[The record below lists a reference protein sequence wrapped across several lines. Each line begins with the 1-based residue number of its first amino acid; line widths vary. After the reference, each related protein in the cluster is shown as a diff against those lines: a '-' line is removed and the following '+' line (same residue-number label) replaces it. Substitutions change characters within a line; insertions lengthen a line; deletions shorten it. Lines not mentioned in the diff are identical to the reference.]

1 MKELSGREK
10 QIINERIR
18 KLEDLK
24 KQGIEP
30 YPNKFDKKDLCSEAT
45 NKKLDSEIKTA
56 GRLISK
62 RELGKIAFGKIRDS
76 SGELQIVL
84 QKEKTPEPQMQLFKK
99 YIDSGDFVG
108 VKGKIIKTKTGEK
121 SVLVETIKI
130 LSKSIRPLPEK
141 WHGLQ
146 DSDEKYRKRYL
157 DMMMN
162 PGVREMFVKKARF
175 WEAVREFMKKKGFIE
190 VETPVLEITTGGADA
205 RPFITHHNDFDIDVF
220 LRISVGELWQKRL
233 MAGGFEK
240 TFEIGKVFRNEGS
253 SQEHLQEFTNME
265 FYWAYADY
273 KDGMNIVKQMYRD
286 IAKKVFGKTK
296 FSVNGYEFDL
306 ADEWREVDY
315 RQEILDKT
323 GIDIFEANE
332 KQMTQKLKELDVKY
346 DGESKERLIDSLWK
360 YCRKK
365 ISGPAFLI
373 NEPKSM
379 SPLAKSK
386 PDNPE
391 LTERFHVLLAGSEI
405 GNGYSEL
412 NDPID
417 QRERF
422 EAQQAMRDSGDDE
435 AQMADY
441 EFVEMLEH
449 GMPPVCGFGFGE
461 RLFSTLME
469 KPIRECQTFPLMKPE
484 ISDSDKESENKE
496 RKDNKR
502 KA

>member
-1 MKELSGREK
+1 MAETGGREK
-10 QIINERIR
+10 QIIDERIR
-18 KLEDLK
+18 KLNEIR

-30 YPNKFDKKDLCSEAT
+30 YPNKY
-45 NKKLDSEIKTA
+45 NKKQSCDEVAKNNLNSSVQTA

-62 RELGKIAFGKIRDS
+62 RELGKIAFGKIRDG
-76 SGELQIVL
+76 SGDLQIVL
-84 QKEKTPEPQMQLFKK
+84 QKEETPEKEMRIFKK
-99 YIDSGDFVG
+99 YIDAGDFIG
-108 VKGKIIKTKTGEK
+108 IKGNVIKTKTGEK
-121 SVLVETIKI
+121 SILVKEIKI
-130 LSKSIRPLPEK
+130 LSKSIKPLPEK

-146 DSDEKYRKRYL
+146 DTDERYRKRYL
-157 DMMMN
+157 DILMN
-162 PGVREMFVKKARF
+162 TEAKKMFFKKAKF
-175 WEAVREFMKKKGFIE
+175 WEAVRDFMKKKGFLE
-190 VETPVLEITTGGADA
+190 VETPVLELTTGGADA
-205 RPFITHHNDFDIDVF
+205 RPFATHHNDFDVDVF

-233 MAGGFEK
+233 MAASFEK

-253 SQEHLQEFTNME
+253 SAEHLQEFTNME

-273 KDGMNIVKQMYRD
+273 RDGMNLVKQLYRD

-296 FSVNGYEFDL
+296 FNVNTYKFDL
-306 ADEWREVDY
+306 SDEWREVDY
-315 RQEILDKT
+315 RQEIIDRT
-323 GIDIFEANE
+323 GIDILKADE
-332 KQMTQKLKELDVKY
+332 KEMIEKLRELDVKY
-346 DGESKERLIDSLWK
+346 EGENKERLIDSLWK

-412 NDPID
+412 NDPVD

-422 EAQQAMRDSGDDE
+422 ESQQAMRDSGDEE

-441 EFVEMLEH
+441 DFVEMLEH

-469 KPIRECQTFPLMKPE
+469 KPIRECQMFPLMKPE
-484 ISDSDKESENKE
+484 TI
-496 RKDNKR
+496 KDEEGKQKNNQIK
-502 KA
+502 